1 MSHDENFKDESS
13 ATVGWIAVILFV
25 AVPLLPA
32 ILAWAKIIS
41 A

>member
-1 MSHDENFKDESS
+1 MSHDENFKDQSTS
-13 ATVGWIAVILFV
+13 AVGWIAVILFV

-32 ILAWAKIIS
+32 VLAWAKIIS